1 MTRQRFQTSPA
12 RDTTKPVSQALKT
25 TGRPSKFQPH
35 FPELAFK
42 LALLRAT
49 DAQIADVL
57 EVHTD
62 TISEWKRT
70 KPAFSDAIARGRD
83 KADAEIAHSLYQ
95 RALGYSH
102 EAVKIFI
109 DRHGDPVIVPYIE
122 HYPPDTNAA
131 SLWLRN
137 RHGARWRDK
146 IEANVTGTLTLEALV
161 NAALAPPAPEP
172 PTIEH
177 DPELQADDTDALK
190 PQ

>member
-1 MTRQRFQTSPA
+1 MCQERIRLVADYRETTHTYADFVRKMTDLVGLGIETEVDLLRRSCKMSWEAAAEKA
-12 RDTTKPVSQALKT
+12 R
-25 TGRPSKFQPH
+25 
-35 FPELAFK
+35 
-42 LALLRAT
+42 LALFRHEA
-49 DAQIADVL
+49 
-57 EVHTD
+57 E
-62 TISEWKRT
+62 T